1 MSPDHACFNYF
12 AFAQLCPARRAHSVF
27 RPHFRFQS
35 GAYRT
40 GWPER
45 HWQIHTA
52 GPGPGGRPAPS
63 AGKIAGNAKPGVLRQ
78 DFADSSAE
86 TLADLFA
93 VSAALANLRRAEAG
107 EADAWAAADWAPE
120 ARLAEALGRAGLEA
134 APETPLAAIIF
145 AEADFPLLDEPANH
159 LDIASPEAVG
169 AGLAACDGAPLVVS
183 HDEAFQ
189 ERAGLARRI
198 QLRSGPPTGS

>member
-1 MSPDHACFNYF
+1 M
-12 AFAQLCPARRAHSVF
+12 
-27 RPHFRFQS
+27 
-35 GAYRT
+35 
-40 GWPER
+40 
-45 HWQIHTA
+45 
-52 GPGPGGRPAPS
+52 
-63 AGKIAGNAKPGVLRQ
+63 
-78 DFADSSAE
+78 
-86 TLADLFA
+86 
-93 VSAALANLRRAEAG
+93 SAALANLRRAEAG

-198 QLRSGPPTGS
+198 QLRSGQPTGTENPVRSNDQMIVYGYVEGLQHIDDFTRDVDVGA